1 MHPYIKSKQARFAAE
16 IYTISPETMHICR
29 LLLFTYASSRGWQA
43 KMQTQTYQSLIFFN
57 PCIEGNNYGPYINN
71 YPTKSLPRGRLTS
84 TVTLCTPAGCCG
96 HLSLLPLQYA
106 LQLPVQ
112 NIKKNNFHT
121 GSTPVLHYLQKHKTL
136 KAVLAVSSAPQ
147 NISEGEHISTNMAVG

>member
-16 IYTISPETMHICR
+16 IYTISPGTMHICR

-43 KMQTQTYQSLIFFN
+43 KMQTQSLIFFN
-57 PCIEGNNYGPYINN
+57 PCIEGNNYGHYINY

-112 NIKKNNFHT
+112 NIKK
-121 GSTPVLHYLQKHKTL
+121 KC
-136 KAVLAVSSAPQ
+136 
-147 NISEGEHISTNMAVG
+147 ISTLAELQFCVTSRSTKRWRQY